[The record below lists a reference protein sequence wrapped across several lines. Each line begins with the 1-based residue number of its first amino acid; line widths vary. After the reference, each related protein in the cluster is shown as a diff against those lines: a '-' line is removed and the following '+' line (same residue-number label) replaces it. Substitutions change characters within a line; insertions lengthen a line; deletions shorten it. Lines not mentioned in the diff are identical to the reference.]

1 MIEIVQILLG
11 LSIGWRSLLAINAMT
26 LDTHHGI
33 RLLHLVLA
41 TFAAWLA
48 LSPFFPEEWG
58 DLPKLGALATYLALD
73 LVDRRKARHESLA

>member
-48 LSPFFPEEWG
+48 LAPFFPEEWG